1 MNKPT
6 LTFYHANAKGTG
18 AAVKFELH
26 PAHGEADGSIVLTVA
41 PQGNIPDGS
50 TFATFDWANPLTV
63 KLGFDDL
70 AKFLQVFRGE
80 RESINGN
87 RGLSHYSPELGHTV
101 QLAHKL
107 DPVSGYAL
115 EVVEFTKN
123 GTKEV
128 KSRKAHFFFSSSE
141 SLGLALAIEQS
152 MGLIA
157 FGVPEV
163 LQVNG

>member
-6 LTFYHANAKGTG
+6 LKLYHANAKGTIS
-18 AAVKFELH
+18 VIKLELN
-26 PAHGEADGSIVLTVA
+26 PAHDKCDGYIAFTIGTVNGESRTL
-41 PQGNIPDGS
+41 P
-50 TFATFDWANPLTV
+50 TFDWANPLTV

-70 AKFLQVFRGE
+70 ALILMVFRGE
-80 RESINGN
+80 TESINGD

-107 DPVSGYAL
+107 DPMSGYAL

-123 GTKEV
+123 GTEEA
-128 KSRKAHFFFSSSE
+128 KSRKAHFFFSPSE

-152 MGLIA
+152 MWLIA
-157 FGVPEV
+157 FGVPACV
-163 LQVNG
+163 SQVNG